1 MGSNYNL
8 KAVFSPRVERA
19 LRAWHKRAKQRLK
32 LNALIEAESARYKR
46 RCKPI
51 VVEANYFWRKKQ
63 VSSRSPHQ
71 LEITLPP
78 MAATMEDGSLARYY
92 NMNLS
97 SHNYI
102 SLKELISMSL
112 RNEKY

>member
-1 MGSNYNL
+1 MGCQMGSNFDF

-32 LNALIEAESARYKR
+32 LNALIEAESAGYKR

-51 VVEANYFWRKKQ
+51 VADANYLWRQKHC
-63 VSSRSPHQ
+63 SLSPHQ

-78 MAATMEDGSLARYY
+78 MAADMEDGSLARY
-92 NMNLS
+92 
-97 SHNYI
+97 
-102 SLKELISMSL
+102 
-112 RNEKY
+112 